1 MWPGELMTFMPRVL
15 SFYFSLDIGWLMM
28 TKLSLQKG
36 SPYRITL
43 SEIDTETRYR
53 SILGRRRVE
62 QLKEEVARTLNR
74 SCATKDV
81 IQCVD
86 KLQHLGIAYHFTE
99 GIKSLLDRIADSTVA
114 EDEGL
119 FHAAQRFRVLRNYG
133 YNVAPDLFHKFL
145 NREAK
150 FKDSLA
156 ADWRGLLSL
165 HEASHYGTSHEGI
178 MSHAMEF
185 SKKHLKS
192 PKSPFT
198 PQQLAQINHTL
209 ELPRHMRMERF
220 EAWRLIQE
228 STHPKGNSSPL
239 LELASLD
246 YNLVQSQ
253 HQEELEEFTRW
264 WKEHGLAHK
273 LSFVR
278 DRAQEFFLWTAG
290 IFPQP
295 SFSRS
300 RIELT
305 KSVGMCHLLDD
316 LYDRYGSLEELTLFT
331 DAIKRFAGPVLKI
344 CYLIVY
350 NTTNEISYNVLVNSG
365 KCVTSLFRKTYLRN
379 GITSAG
385 TYVVSLLSFLLLGCP
400 ISEESLRLVCSR
412 DGLFSHS
419 GRILRLWNDLG
430 TAKAEQQR
438 GDVASSIECYMQER
452 GLADDGDARR
462 HIRGLISTAWKD
474 LNGDALAASPLPFT
488 VVNGCFN
495 LARLSQCFY
504 RYGDDPKAPSV
515 EDIVK
520 ALFLKPVK

>member
-1 MWPGELMTFMPRVL
+1 MWPGELMTFMPRVQV
-15 SFYFSLDIGWLMM
+15 D
-28 TKLSLQKG
+28 
-36 SPYRITL
+36 
-43 SEIDTETRYR
+43 
-53 SILGRRRVE
+53 LGRRRVE

-99 GIKSLLDRIADSTVA
+99 GIKNLLNRVANSTVA

-165 HEASHYGTSHEGI
+165 HEASHYGSSHEGI

-220 EAWRLIQE
+220 KAWRLIQE
-228 STHPKGNSSPL
+228 STHPNGNSSPL
-239 LELASLD
+239 LGLASLD
-246 YNLVQSQ
+246 YNLVQ
-253 HQEELEEFTRW
+253 W
-264 WKEHGLAHK
+264 WRERGQVRK

-295 SFSRS
+295 SLSKC

-331 DAIKRFAGPVLKI
+331 DAIKRWELQAMEKLPEVLKI
-344 CYLIVY
+344 YYLIVY
-350 NTTNEISYNVLVNSG
+350 NTTNEISYKVLVNSG
-365 KCVTSLFRKTYLRN
+365 KCVTSLFRKTIYHAKKYSYHDLR
-379 GITSAG
+379 SAE
-385 TYVVSLLSFLLLGCP
+385 Y
-400 ISEESLRLVCSR
+400 
-412 DGLFSHS
+412 
-419 GRILRLWNDLG
+419 
-430 TAKAEQQR
+430 
-438 GDVASSIECYMQER
+438 
-452 GLADDGDARR
+452 
-462 HIRGLISTAWKD
+462 
-474 LNGDALAASPLPFT
+474 
-488 VVNGCFN
+488 
-495 LARLSQCFY
+495 
-504 RYGDDPKAPSV
+504 
-515 EDIVK
+515 
-520 ALFLKPVK
+520 